1 MQQTTAPLVS
11 GGAPIIGH
19 TMEFLREPVALL
31 QRGSREHGEVFGLR
45 LPGQTA
51 VVLLGADNH
60 RFFFTETDRR
70 LSIRTGMP
78 FFRRMFDPDFYV
90 FADADEYRRQRDL
103 VLPRFQGE
111 QMNRYVQVMERQVR
125 ELAEKL
131 GTAGSFDLVQ
141 TLGPMVMRIAADAF
155 LGADF
160 ARRLGDEF
168 FTEFRRFS
176 AGMDMLAPPWLP
188 LPHLIRSR
196 RARDRLRAM
205 LAGLLAERRRR
216 PLDPPD
222 FLQMLADARYRDG
235 AAVPDLV
242 RVNLIL
248 MLTWAGHET
257 TTGHLA
263 WALIDLLQHPGEL
276 EVVRRELQSEI
287 DDAPLSPTQVHR
299 LKHIDRALH
308 ETERLHPV
316 AYILQRTADEA
327 FERNGHL
334 IPAGTRVFISPA
346 VSHRL
351 ADVYPEP
358 DRYQPGRFLTDP
370 RSMRDLVGFGG
381 GVHRCL
387 GVHFAYLEMTVV
399 LARLLQ
405 WFDLE
410 LQDTDPRPIAGPKT
424 KWPASPCR
432 VRYRRRAPIPAAT

>member
-1 MQQTTAPLVS
+1 
-11 GGAPIIGH
+11 
-19 TMEFLREPVALL
+19 
-31 QRGSREHGEVFGLR
+31 
-45 LPGQTA
+45 
-51 VVLLGADNH
+51 
-60 RFFFTETDRR
+60 
-70 LSIRTGMP
+70 MP

-125 ELAEKL
+125 SLAEQL
-131 GTAGSFDLVQ
+131 GTTGSFDLVQ

-160 ARRLGDEF
+160 ARRLGDSF

-176 AGMDMLAPPWLP
+176 AGMDVLAPPWLP

-196 RARDRLRAM
+196 QARDRLRAM
-205 LAGLLAERRRR
+205 LAALLAERRRQ
-216 PLDPPD
+216 PIDPPD
-222 FLQMLADARYRDG
+222 FLQMLTDARYRDG
-235 AAVPDLV
+235 TPVPDLV
-242 RVNLIL
+242 RINLIL

-263 WALIDLLQHPGEL
+263 WALIDLLQHPEQL
-276 EVVRRELQSEI
+276 DAVRRELRSQI
-287 DDAPLSPTQVHR
+287 DDALLSPTQVHR
-299 LKHIDRALH
+299 LKHLDRALH

-327 FERNGHL
+327 FERDGHL
-334 IPAGTRVFISPA
+334 IAAGTRVFISPA

-358 DRYQPGRFLTDP
+358 DRYQPGRFLADP

-410 LQDTDPRPIAGPKT
+410 LQDTHPRPVAGPKT

-432 VRYRRRAPIPAAT
+432 VRYQRRAQIPAAT

>member
-1 MQQTTAPLVS
+1 MQTTTAPLVS
-11 GGAPIIGH
+11 GGVPLIGH
-19 TMEFLREPVALL
+19 TREFLRDPVGLL
-31 QRGSREHGEVFGLR
+31 QRGHREHGEVFALR
-45 LPGQTA
+45 LPGRPA

-60 RFFFTETDRR
+60 RFFFSETDRR

-78 FFRRMFDPDFYV
+78 YFRSMFDPDFYL
-90 FADADEYRRQRDL
+90 FAEPGEYRRQREL

-111 QMNRYVQVMERQVR
+111 QMDRYVAVMERQVR
-125 ELAEKL
+125 ALADGL
-131 GTAGSFDLVQ
+131 GTSGEFDLVR

-176 AGMDMLAPPWLP
+176 AGMDVLAPPWLP

-196 RARDRLRAM
+196 RARDRLRAV
-205 LAGLLAERRRR
+205 LGALLAERRRR
-216 PLDPPD
+216 PVDPPD
-222 FLQMLADARYRDG
+222 FLQLLTEARYRDG
-235 AAVPDLV
+235 GAVPDLV
-242 RVNLIL
+242 RINLIL

-263 WALIDLLQHPGEL
+263 WALIDLLQHPAEL
-276 EVVRRELQSEI
+276 APVRRELAAEI
-287 DDAPLSPTQVHR
+287 DDNPLSAAQVHR
-299 LKHIDRALH
+299 LKHLDRALH

-316 AYILQRTADEA
+316 AYILQRTVDAPV
-327 FERNGHL
+327 ERQGCHL
-334 IPAGTRVFISPA
+334 PAGTRLFISPA

-351 ADVYPEP
+351 PGVFP
-358 DRYQPGRFLTDP
+358 DPDDYRPARFLAEP
-370 RSMRDLVGFGG
+370 RAMRDLVGFGG

-410 LQDTDPRPIAGPKT
+410 LRDTEPRPVSGPKT

-432 VRYRRRAPIPAAT
+432 VRYRRRAAIPAPA